1 MADIRQ
7 KIVIDA
13 KAAINSLKQVAE
25 GYDKVSDASDKTD
38 KKVKSTSWRSIGGSL
53 SSSFKSLAGNIGNAG
68 NGLKVMA
75 SQTVKIGSG
84 FKNLVVQAA
93 TFAAS
98 FIGVKKALELSDEL
112 AATNARL
119 NSMNDGLQTTAEL
132 SDMVFKAA
140 QNSRGSYADMASVVA
155 KFGNNAK
162 EAFSSS
168 EEVVKFSELVQKQM
182 TIAGASTQE
191 ASNAMTQLSQALGS
205 GVLRGDELNSIFEQA
220 PNLIRTIADYMGQPI
235 GKVRELASEG
245 KITAD
250 VVKNAILGS
259 ADSINA
265 QFDAMPKTWSQAL
278 QSFKNEALNAF
289 KPLLEGLNQLVN
301 SKAFQE
307 FQARI
312 TAIIGGLASAANQV
326 MGAIVSITGGSVTTT
341 TTAAPAATP
350 AAPAEPA
357 ADDTAVT
364 VAEEEAGAQEKVAK
378 SKEKTAKATQKAA
391 KAQKEYNEAV
401 TGFDQINKLGG
412 GSSGTEALGVES
424 LPTDTSVSDITK
436 GMEDIPEL
444 QANTADL
451 ASAMGDLT
459 TTTEALQGTELPTNK
474 FTDFFNQ
481 IKDMASDKNFNGI
494 GELLG
499 QKAQGLIHKIADGMN
514 GTEAG
519 ATLASAANG
528 VFSFIRETFEKPEDF
543 KTIGEKFATNF
554 NQFVYDFDEEGAG
567 EAISN
572 FILSQYNLLNGFI
585 ETADWEE
592 TGKSI
597 VKFLENIKWGEIAGK
612 ACEFLGLALGGFGEF
627 LGGIISQ
634 GIEDSFNYF
643 KDTIDEFGGNI
654 AIGIIEGI
662 ARIFDNTL
670 GKMLDGFFGGLF
682 KQMGTIDEFVPG
694 WEPVK
699 VKDYKMSDFFA
710 GGGYPTTGQMFVARE
725 NGPELVGNIGGRTA
739 VANNQQIVS
748 AVSSGVASATERVM
762 ARYMNNNDHGGAEV
776 PIYLDGE
783 QIGTILEKSN
793 RRRNVRNN
801 PKLAFV

>member
-38 KKVKSTSWRSIGGSL
+38 KKVKSTSWRNIGSSL

-205 GVLRGDELNSIFEQA
+205 GALRGDELNSIFEQA

-341 TTAAPAATP
+341 TTAAPAAAP
-350 AAPAEPA
+350 AAPAEPV

-378 SKEKTAKATQKAA
+378 SKDKTAKATQKAT

-401 TGFDQINKLGG
+401 MGFDQINKLGG
-412 GSSGTEALGVES
+412 GSNGAEAQGVEALLGV
-424 LPTDTSVSDITK
+424 DDV
-436 GMEDIPEL
+436 
-444 QANTADL
+444 ADL
-451 ASAMGDLT
+451 KSEAMDIASSLGKISSTAQS
-459 TTTEALQGTELPTNK
+459 LQGQEMPTSK
-474 FTDFFNQ
+474 FTDFFKKL
-481 IKDMASDKNFNGI
+481 KDLAMDGDFNGI

-499 QKAQGLIHKIADGMN
+499 QKAQDLIHKFAEGMS
-514 GTEAG
+514 GTKAG
-519 ATLASAANG
+519 EVLASAVNG
-528 VFSFIRETFEKPEDF
+528 VFSFIRETFGKPDDF
-543 KTIGEKFATNF
+543 RTIGEKFASNWNKF
-554 NQFVYDFDEEGAG
+554 IYDFDEEGAG
-567 EAISN
+567 EAWSN
-572 FILSQYNLLNGFI
+572 FVLSQWNLLNGFI

-694 WEPVK
+694 WEPAK

-725 NGPELVGNIGGRTA
+725 NGPELVGSIGGRTA